1 MKARLFTLLLFITLN
16 YTNLSAQ
23 FWKSLTDK
31 KGAWG
36 INAIHGQNTTAP
48 MVLFNRPT
56 MNEDTAFVKN
66 AIRIGKWLA
75 FLTSCKYSFW
85 F

>member
-1 MKARLFTLLLFITLN
+1 MKARLFTLFLLLTIHSTIVN
-16 YTNLSAQ
+16 AQ

-36 INAIHGQNTTAP
+36 INKIPGQNTAAP

-56 MNEDTAFVKN
+56 IKDDTAIVKN
-66 AIRIGKWLA
+66 AIRNKE
-75 FLTSCKYSFW
+75 LTIYKIFKEN
-85 F
+85 